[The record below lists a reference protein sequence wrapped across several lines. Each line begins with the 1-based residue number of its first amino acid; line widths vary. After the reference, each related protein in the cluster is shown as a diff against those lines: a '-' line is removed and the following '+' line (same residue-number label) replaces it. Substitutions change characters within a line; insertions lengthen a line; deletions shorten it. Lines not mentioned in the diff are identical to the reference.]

1 MKKIR
6 SLLLSCALLAGLLVL
21 PASAA
26 APGYGELSIRV
37 NSPESSAYVTVTISE
52 AARIDPLDEVRSYA
66 VAPGATVTVTPSQ
79 DDLSLSLMLTNVES
93 FLYGIPLS
101 GTKQYY
107 LNRDGVLE
115 EKSNAGVDSGNLLAA
130 GQRYTFTVDFTDFMD
145 YAFLTV
151 HQGTS
156 DQNGDSIH
164 LHDAAGSYAQNS
176 LGEYPMPETPEQ
188 LGAFTDVTTADYF
201 YAPVKWAMEQGV
213 TAGTSATTFGPHDT
227 CSTSQILTFLWRAFG
242 SQEPTIANPFGDV
255 TEQDYF
261 CKAATW
267 AYEKGLLSGTTLNGN
282 APCTRAATVTYLW
295 KLAGQPAA
303 AGANFSDVSAEAGYA
318 QAVAWAVEQGIT
330 AGTSATTFGPD
341 LTCTRGQI
349 MTFLYADL
357 T

>member
-1 MKKIR
+1 MKKIL
-6 SLLLSCALLAGLLVL
+6 SLLLSCTLLAGLLVL

-26 APGYGELSIRV
+26 APGYEELSIRV

-79 DDLSLSLMLTNVES
+79 DDLSFSLMLTNVET
-93 FLYGIPLS
+93 FLYGIPFS

-115 EKSNAGVDSGNLLAA
+115 EKSNSGVDSGNLLAA
-130 GQRYTFTVDFTDFMD
+130 GQHYTFTVDFTDFMD

-164 LHDAAGSYAQNS
+164 LHDATSSYAQNS
-176 LGEYPMPETPEQ
+176 LGEYPMPEIPEQ

-213 TAGTSATTFGPHDT
+213 TAGTSATTFGP
-227 CSTSQILTFLWRAFG
+227 
-242 SQEPTIANPFGDV
+242 E
-255 TEQDYF
+255 
-261 CKAATW
+261 
-267 AYEKGLLSGTTLNGN
+267 
-282 APCTRAATVTYLW
+282 
-295 KLAGQPAA
+295 
-303 AGANFSDVSAEAGYA
+303 
-318 QAVAWAVEQGIT
+318 
-330 AGTSATTFGPD
+330 